1 MIVSGIVLI
10 EQDGDAIAT
19 RKIKIDGSAETVA
32 HDITALGYALAENAR
47 RNGFSK
53 SKTNAHRIMF
63 EQAFAAGFRMTEDEV
78 NDMDIAEIEEME
90 KFVTEFEQ
98 IQEGLMS

>member
-1 MIVSGIVLI
+1 
-10 EQDGDAIAT
+10 
-19 RKIKIDGSAETVA
+19 
-32 HDITALGYALAENAR
+32 
-47 RNGFSK
+47 
-53 SKTNAHRIMF
+53 
-63 EQAFAAGFRMTEDEV
+63 MTEDEV